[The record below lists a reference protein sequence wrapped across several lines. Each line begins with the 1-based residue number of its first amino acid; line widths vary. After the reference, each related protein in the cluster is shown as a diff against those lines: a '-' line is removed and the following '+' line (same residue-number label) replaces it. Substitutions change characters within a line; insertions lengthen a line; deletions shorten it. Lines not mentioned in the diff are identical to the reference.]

1 MRKLIAL
8 FILLS
13 FITSNNKI
21 SATQGDMTWSDEI
34 NNEASFQFIID
45 ELAVSGNTP
54 NELIADLVEA
64 LEKATL
70 QMEEMNGVKE

>member
-1 MRKLIAL
+1 VGSIGETMFWKKEPKFRI
-8 FILLS
+8 
-13 FITSNNKI
+13 KI
-21 SATQGDMTWSDEI
+21 KQNRYEK
-34 NNEASFQFIID
+34 FIID

>member
-1 MRKLIAL
+1 MCIRDSSIGETMFWRKEPKFRI
-8 FILLS
+8 
-13 FITSNNKI
+13 KI
-21 SATQGDMTWSDEI
+21 KQNRYEK
-34 NNEASFQFIID
+34 FIID

>member
-1 MRKLIAL
+1 MVKTMFWKKEPKFRI
-8 FILLS
+8 
-13 FITSNNKI
+13 KI
-21 SATQGDMTWSDEI
+21 KQNRYEK
-34 NNEASFQFIID
+34 FIID

-70 QMEEMNGVKE
+70 QMEEMNEVKQ

>member
-1 MRKLIAL
+1 MPHILKSVGLIGETM
-8 FILLS
+8 FWKKEPKFRI
-13 FITSNNKI
+13 KI
-21 SATQGDMTWSDEI
+21 KQNRYEK
-34 NNEASFQFIID
+34 FIID

-70 QMEEMNGVKE
+70 QMEEMNGVKD

>member
-1 MRKLIAL
+1 MPHILKSVVLIGETM
-8 FILLS
+8 FWKKEPKFRI
-13 FITSNNKI
+13 KI
-21 SATQGDMTWSDEI
+21 KQNRYEK
-34 NNEASFQFIID
+34 FIID